1 MSLVGHD
8 GKSLNAGAEA
18 RFVAHFDILGMAG
31 LTTRDPDKAWALL
44 SKLAGARNRILNL
57 KIAEMS
63 TGTVIENR
71 LAWLT
76 FSDTI
81 LAFSEGDSKADAQA
95 MGLLAGELFAAALAG
110 SVPLRGGIA
119 HGRFLFNPEESL
131 YLGPAL
137 VEAYTLSECSQ
148 WLGIALSE
156 ECARRFGEA
165 IRGAVGGGDAVV
177 DWQLPWKDGSVRN
190 GPVFNWVS
198 SHRANLTIPPP
209 ILVRQFYRAFEQL
222 FGQYDALE
230 PRSRAKYEETTRFVN
245 AMLA

>member
-1 MSLVGHD
+1 MSTIVGRTED
-8 GKSLNAGAEA
+8 LGAEA
-18 RFVAHFDILGMAG
+18 VSRFVAHFDILGMAN
-31 LTTRDPDKAWALL
+31 LTVRDPDLAWGLL
-44 SKLAGARNRILNL
+44 SKLAETRNRILNL
-57 KIAEMS
+57 KIAELS
-63 TGTVIENR
+63 SGSLIENR

-81 LAFSEGDSKADAQA
+81 LVFSQSDANADAQA

-110 SVPLRGGIA
+110 SVPLRAGIA

-156 ECARRFGEA
+156 ECAKRFGEA
-165 IRGAVGGGDAVV
+165 IRAAVGGGDAVV
-177 DWQLPWKDGSVRN
+177 DWQVPWKDGSVRS

-222 FGQYDALE
+222 FGPYDALDA
-230 PRSRAKYEETTRFVN
+230 RSKAKYEETTRFVN